1 MKPTPTRYTSQVL
14 AEDARL
20 ELSRVA
26 SECIRLRE
34 EIARERRE
42 WEVELEGG
50 RKAVLEAERRADEA
64 AKRERETALKVGLET
79 LDPKP

>member
-1 MKPTPTRYTSQVL
+1 ML

-26 SECIRLRE
+26 GECIRLRE
-34 EIARERRE
+34 EIASERRE
-42 WEVELEGG
+42 WEGELEGS
-50 RKAVLEAERRADEA
+50 RKAVLEAEGRADDA
-64 AKRERETALKVGLET
+64 AKRERETALKVGLKT